1 MARFITFAVT
11 GEGNHTIAV
20 KDIIGIAQTANDT
33 TVIFQKGGVVT
44 TCTHNDDSGSDNVYT
59 ELLAGIE
66 AAQDALK
73 SPSPSIRDVEEKN
86 ITLTEAVSAI
96 ATA

>member
-44 TCTHNDDSGSDNVYT
+44 SCTHNDDSTADAVYT